1 MGRLDNKVAII
12 TGAGS
17 GFGEVSSLLFAEEGA
32 KVVAVDINEEG
43 GKQVVETIKKKGG
56 DAIFVKGNVTS
67 NADWENIMKQTID
80 TYGKLDILFNN
91 AGIVIMT
98 GNHNIATVPDE
109 AFDKT
114 MEVNVKGV
122 WLGIKHATK
131 ELIKSEG
138 AIVNTA
144 SMAAFKGPLGAAAY
158 ATSKGAVVAM
168 TYAVANEL
176 GLWGVRCNCISP
188 YAADTKIGATVPIE
202 MVNLAKTGNPL
213 HTTINPKDVAYTALF
228 LASDEC
234 KCINGSNYFVD
245 GGAYTQTQP
254 CSVKDFMDA
263 NPYEEG
269 KSRWTFEED
278 K

>member
-1 MGRLDNKVAII
+1 MSRLDQKVAII

-17 GFGEVSSLLFAEEGA
+17 GFGEASALLFAQEGA
-32 KVVAVDINEEG
+32 KVVAVDINEEA
-43 GKQVVETIKKKGG
+43 GKQVVAEIKKKGG

-67 NADWENIMKQTID
+67 NDDWKKIIKSTID

-98 GNHNIATVPDE
+98 DNCDISRVPDDV
-109 AFDKT
+109 FDKT
-114 MEVNVKGV
+114 MNVNVKGV
-122 WLGIKHATK
+122 WLGIKHAAK
-131 ELIKSEG
+131 ELVKSEG

-245 GGAYTQTQP
+245 AGAMTQTQP
-254 CSVKDFMDA
+254 CSIKAFLDS
-263 NPYEEG
+263 NPYEDG
-269 KSRWTFEED
+269 KCRWEF
-278 K
+278 